1 MPKLKRYDSKQDF
14 EATPLK
20 KDADKKPM
28 ELFQVRVQASTPVFK
43 RLLNQVEIAQSLR
56 ISKGNNRKKKMPR
69 LKWIS
74 TVAKFL
80 SAYAR
85 KFYSRK

>member
-1 MPKLKRYDSKQDF
+1 
-14 EATPLK
+14 
-20 KDADKKPM
+20 M
-28 ELFQVRVQASTPVFK
+28 ELFQARVQASTPVFK
-43 RLLNQVEIAQSLR
+43 RLLNQVEIAESLR
-56 ISKGNNRKKKMPR
+56 ISKGNNRKKNMPR

>member
-1 MPKLKRYDSKQDF
+1 
-14 EATPLK
+14 
-20 KDADKKPM
+20 M
-28 ELFQVRVQASTPVFK
+28 ELFQARVQASTPVLK
-43 RLLNQVEIAQSLR
+43 RLLNQVEITESLR
-56 ISKGNNRKKKMPR
+56 ISKGNNRKKKKMPR